1 MSLNLPRA
9 VHESHPFAIVQ
20 SVLEPSRCWELPL
33 LPLPKAWGLL
43 ACLAPGHGGA
53 LKPAVPFLPIC
64 LFWLQ
69 KKSRAE
75 LFLSWAISR
84 AISSHRSPASLGG
97 PVLSS
102 HKWGASFTVLAVPAW
117 GAASQ
122 GDGVGQEHGPGAWS
136 AMGKLLYPLSG
147 VERAGPALLMVTA
160 RTALGMC

>member
-1 MSLNLPRA
+1 MLGAS
-9 VHESHPFAIVQ
+9 S
-20 SVLEPSRCWELPL
+20 SPS
-33 LPLPKAWGLL
+33 AQGLG
-43 ACLAPGHGGA
+43 AFGMPGPGTGGA

-147 VERAGPALLMVTA
+147 VERAGPALLMATA